1 MIEHWIVALRLDLRQ
16 NLRKFVRSI
25 GLWEILRSQNL
36 HIGLMKRS
44 GSGDNNYSSEC
55 NKDFH
60 ICLEFVFV
68 ERVNSSRAHRTLML
82 IERSWSIFIQI
93 IGWPVK
99 ICIKFLVCIDS
110 SLPQINMLI
119 AYLCI
124 WFLLLLFGA
133 AVADTRPGSIDAYV
147 VRLTQ
152 WPSDL
157 ISANMTIILI
167 WLNVNMN
174 FCVFCLHLFYANAFD
189 MDMDMEN
196 GRWYLRR
203 LIYSIQVRM
212 NIGFIFSIVSRITL
226 KRGVHAYYHEC
237 RYRW

>member
-1 MIEHWIVALRLDLRQ
+1 
-16 NLRKFVRSI
+16 
-25 GLWEILRSQNL
+25 
-36 HIGLMKRS
+36 MKRS

-68 ERVNSSRAHRTLML
+68 ERVNSLRAHRTLML

-147 VRLTQ
+147 VRWTQ

-174 FCVFCLHLFYANAFD
+174 FCVFYVFIYFMQMHLIWIWIWKMADGISDDWYIQFKFGWIFD
-189 MDMDMEN
+189 S
-196 GRWYLRR
+196 YFR
-203 LIYSIQVRM
+203 LY
-212 NIGFIFSIVSRITL
+212 
-226 KRGVHAYYHEC
+226 RG
-237 RYRW
+237 